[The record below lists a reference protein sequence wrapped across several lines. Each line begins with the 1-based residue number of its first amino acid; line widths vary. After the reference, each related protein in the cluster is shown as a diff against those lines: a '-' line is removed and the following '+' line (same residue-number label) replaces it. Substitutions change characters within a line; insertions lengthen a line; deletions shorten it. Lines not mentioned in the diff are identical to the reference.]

1 METSGRVL
9 IITGCAFLILI
20 AFSSITV
27 YRAFALYMY
36 FLSVTLLMLTLY
48 GSLVRY
54 TTQTRSR
61 ISKYIPGISG
71 VVMLTFLVLG
81 FDIFHAVAIG
91 LQTAFLLSITLFWM
105 FKERKR
111 GVIPESTYM
120 FEYAAK
126 KE

>member
-1 METSGRVL
+1 MELSGRIL
-9 IITGCAFLILI
+9 ILTGCAFLVLI

-36 FLSVTLLMLTLY
+36 FLSVTLLMVTLY
-48 GSLVRY
+48 GSLIRY

-71 VVMLTFLVLG
+71 VVMLTFLIMG

-91 LQTAFLLSITLFWM
+91 IQTAFLLSITIFWT
-105 FKERKR
+105 FKERRR
-111 GVIPESTYM
+111 GLTPTSEYM
-120 FEYAAK
+120 FAYTTK
-126 KE
+126 KG